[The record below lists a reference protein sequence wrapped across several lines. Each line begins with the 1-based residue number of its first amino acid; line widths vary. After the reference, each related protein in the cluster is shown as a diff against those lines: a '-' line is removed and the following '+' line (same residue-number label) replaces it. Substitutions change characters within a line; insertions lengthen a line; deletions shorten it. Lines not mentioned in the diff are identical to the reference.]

1 MNGIEQQ
8 AMPMQ
13 DLSYLHVQGIHS
25 VKKYITIISM
35 IYTAYRYINFKRN
48 DKCMTTAFM

>member
-13 DLSYLHVQGIHS
+13 DLSYLHVQGIQS

-35 IYTAYRYINFKRN
+35 IYTAYRYINSKRN
-48 DKCMTTAFM
+48 DKSMTTAFM